1 MGSKDSSILRG
12 IVIGSLRQGYTYNE
26 LLLKIVNADVRRSR
40 AVINI
45 VYTGR
50 ISKAEIAAHVASAII
65 SEMRRSYRLR
75 KLTYII
81 ISVSKT
87 SSRRSTRFVVSLR
100 VSKAVY
106 QVLVRVIK
114 ALHQNGINVRK
125 WSVKHTASQHPY
137 KVTMFATCG
146 SPEVDLQRV
155 FHEMLRSQFL
165 GLKQV
170 ISEPFCITLT
180 VKTRSG
186 INTKTKCFSV

>member
-100 VSKAVY
+100 VSKAIY